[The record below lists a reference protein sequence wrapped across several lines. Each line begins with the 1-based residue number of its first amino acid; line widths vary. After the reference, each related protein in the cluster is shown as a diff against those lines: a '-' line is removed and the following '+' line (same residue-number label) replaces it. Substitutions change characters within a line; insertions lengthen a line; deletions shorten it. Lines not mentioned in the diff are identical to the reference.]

1 MIGLWIWLCAALAA
15 PLTADEAVF
24 RSLERSVDIAEAT
37 AEVEAAR
44 GEALATAL
52 LGSDPTV
59 NSGWAAV
66 GNTHWISVSQ
76 PVSLTGEGLA
86 AHRSALARVE
96 SAAST
101 EARTRLEIAAATR
114 LAWAYA
120 VEARQRVD
128 LAEQAL
134 ALATRLREGAEA
146 REATGDG
153 SLLDAR
159 LARLQESEA
168 RSTWMVAVADE
179 GQRLAELAAWT
190 GVPMDEL
197 DLPVDPLDAMPHL
210 ELEATTR
217 SDLKAAREAVD
228 AARAR
233 LARERA
239 GTLPSLT
246 LGTFYEED
254 GDELRVGPSVSVTI
268 PLWSRNADG
277 RARARSELDVAE
289 YRVAERERVVGAEQ
303 AATSRVLGVLEGA
316 PDGADPRREAEA
328 ALESVAIGF
337 ERGELDL
344 LTAGLLRQQILEG
357 QRAWLVGRR
366 VRAEARIGAAL
377 AHDAAALIGG

>member
-1 MIGLWIWLCAALAA
+1 M
-15 PLTADEAVF
+15 
-24 RSLERSVDIAEAT
+24 
-37 AEVEAAR
+37 
-44 GEALATAL
+44 GESRATAL
-52 LGSDPTV
+52 FRSDPTV
-59 NSGWAAV
+59 QGRWAAV
-66 GNTHWISVSQ
+66 GDAHGISVSQ

-86 AHRSALARVE
+86 AHRSARARVE

-168 RSTWMVAVADE
+168 RSTWMVAVSDE
-179 GQRLAELAAWT
+179 GRRLAELAAWT
-190 GVPMDEL
+190 GVPVDDL
-197 DLPVDPLDAMPHL
+197 DLPADPLDAMPRV
-210 ELEATTR
+210 EIEAATR
-217 SDLKAAREAVD
+217 SDLEAAREAVE
-228 AARAR
+228 AARTR
-233 LARERA
+233 LASERA
-239 GTLPSLT
+239 GTLPPLK
-246 LGTFYEED
+246 LGAFYEEE
-254 GDELRVGPSVSVTI
+254 GDELRVGPSVAVTV
-268 PLWSRNADG
+268 PLWSRNAEG
-277 RARARSELDVAE
+277 RAEARAAVDVAE
-289 YRVAERERVVGAEQ
+289 SRVAERERVVDAEQ
-303 AATSRVLGVLEGA
+303 SATSRVMNVLERF
-316 PDGADPRREAEA
+316 PDGADPRQEAEA

-337 ERGELDL
+337 ERGEFDL
-344 LTAGLLRQQILEG
+344 LTAGLLRQQILKG

-377 AHDAAALIGG
+377 AHDSMALLGD

>member
-15 PLTADEAVF
+15 PLTADEAVS
-24 RSLERSVDIAEAT
+24 RSLERSVDAAAAT

-44 GEALATAL
+44 GQARATAL
-52 LGSDPTV
+52 FGSDPTV
-59 NSGWAAV
+59 QGRWAAV
-66 GNTHWISVSQ
+66 GDAHGISVSQ

-86 AHRSALARVE
+86 ASRSARARVD

-101 EARTRLEIAAATR
+101 QARTRLEIAAAAR
-114 LAWAYA
+114 LAWAHA

-146 REATGDG
+146 REETGDG

-179 GQRLAELAAWT
+179 GQRLAELTAWT
-190 GVPMDEL
+190 GVPVDDLE
-197 DLPVDPLDAMPHL
+197 LPVDPLDAMPRV
-210 ELEATTR
+210 ELEGATR
-217 SDLKAAREAVD
+217 SDLAAAREAVD

-233 LARERA
+233 LASERA
-239 GTLPSLT
+239 GTLPPVN
-246 LGTFYEED
+246 LGAFYEEE
-254 GDELRVGPSVSVTI
+254 GDELRVGPSVSLTV

-277 RARARSELDVAE
+277 RASARSELDVAE
-289 YRVAERERVVGAEQ
+289 SRVAERERVVDAEQ
-303 AATSRVLGVLEGA
+303 AATSRVLGVLEGF
-316 PDGADPRREAEA
+316 PDGADPRKEAEA

-366 VRAEARIGAAL
+366 VRAEVRIGAAL
-377 AHDAAALIGG
+377 AHEHRSLLGR